1 MFATFL
7 RKNCSTDEIWRTGS
21 LKPAITH
28 RVLKSIRNHRSQL
41 ARNMAHPLVF
51 TLIWAKEVYLQVS
64 VQGEQGYMYSHSE
77 LCRNRYICRDI
88 YIYIKFDT
96 VPSMRSSIAI
106 SLQICLFLMFV
117 FYIYANIKVEEF

>member
-1 MFATFL
+1 
-7 RKNCSTDEIWRTGS
+7 
-21 LKPAITH
+21 
-28 RVLKSIRNHRSQL
+28 
-41 ARNMAHPLVF
+41 
-51 TLIWAKEVYLQVS
+51 
-64 VQGEQGYMYSHSE
+64 MYSHSE